1 MNNKLSNRGNHD
13 GFEMSHADIAEKLFL
28 HKNTVPIVEKRA
40 IEKFKQ
46 TLKEKGIKI
55 EDLL

>member
-1 MNNKLSNRGNHD
+1 MKNKLSERGNHD
-13 GFEMSHADIAEKLFL
+13 GYEMSHIDIAEKLFL
-28 HKNTVPIVEKRA
+28 HKNTIPIVEKRA
-40 IEKFKQ
+40 IENFKK

>member
-1 MNNKLSNRGNHD
+1 MNPPVTNLNND
-13 GFEMSHADIAEKLFL
+13 YVMSHADIAEKLFL

-40 IEKFKQ
+40 MQNF
-46 TLKEKGIKI
+46 KEKLAEKGYKL